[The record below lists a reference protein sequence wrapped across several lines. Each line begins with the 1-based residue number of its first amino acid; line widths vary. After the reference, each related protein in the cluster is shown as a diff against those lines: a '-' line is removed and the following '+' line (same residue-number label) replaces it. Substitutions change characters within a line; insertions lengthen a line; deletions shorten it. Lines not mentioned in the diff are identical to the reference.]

1 MVETLKVDQAT
12 LDAIALD
19 LDEYRLIIDRL
30 GRLPNE
36 LELGMFGAIWS
47 EHCGYKN
54 SRPLL
59 RLLPTQGPRVL
70 QGPGENAGVVDIGD
84 GLAIVMKIE
93 SHNHPSAVEPFQG
106 AATGVGGIIRDI
118 FTMGARPIAILDSLR
133 FGPPSDPRSRYLLN
147 GVIGGIAHYGNSIG
161 VPTVGGEIGFAEAYR
176 ENPLVNA
183 MAVGVIAADQIVRA
197 RATGPGNLL
206 LLVGADTGRDGIH
219 GCSGLASRE
228 LGEAAEDQRPTVQV
242 GNPFL
247 EKLLIE
253 ACLELHRSGQIVAMQ
268 DLGAAGITSAVVEAA
283 SKGGSGVEID
293 VQKVSRREA
302 GMTPYEVML
311 SESQERMLIVVRPD
325 AVDDVRRLFARWDL
339 HADVIGVVT
348 DDGIVRVRDGST
360 VVAEVPVRVLA
371 EAPTYR
377 RQGVRPPWLDR
388 EPEPV
393 PPDPADPGQALLRLL
408 RFPDIASK
416 AAVFR
421 RYDWSVQTNTLL
433 GPGQA
438 DAAVLRIKGTRRAI
452 ALATDGNGRYSYL
465 DPFRGGAIAVA
476 EAARNVVCTGGEP
489 VAATDCL
496 NLGNPE
502 KPEIYYQLEQVIRG
516 IAEACRALDTPVVS
530 GNVSLYNES
539 NGRAI
544 YPTPVIGMLG
554 VLDEARWRTGA
565 AFRAEGD
572 LVVLLGSDEGCGLGA
587 SAYLA
592 ERGIVTGP
600 VPPLDLER
608 ERAVQK
614 VCLAGI
620 RRGIVRS
627 AHDCSDGGIGVALAE
642 SCILGGIGFVGDA
655 PSDAEPFRWLF
666 NEAQSRIL
674 VSVRPEDREEMERL
688 AREAGVPC
696 TVLGRVSGERLVI
709 RGWLDIALDDARRAW
724 ASMDPVA

>member
-1 MVETLKVDQAT
+1 MKVDQAT